1 MESIEHRVEHMA
13 DSRLNQFRWALG
25 LYGALSIAFGLV
37 ILIWPSI
44 SLLALTYLF
53 GAFAVANGLV
63 GLWAAFR
70 GAVRKERGWLV
81 VVSLLNLAIGIAVF
95 VWPDIS
101 ELALLYVI
109 GAYAIAFGIILMGGA
124 FWLPLRG
131 GDRVSFLLTG
141 VVSALFGIVMFAKP
155 GAGALVLLALIAA
168 FALVVG
174 VSELVLAIG
183 GKKMIDKRLQRLF
196 EPPQTQAS

>member
-13 DSRLNQFRWALG
+13 DSRLNQLRWALG

-63 GLWAAFR
+63 GMWAAFR
-70 GAVRKERGWLV
+70 GAVKNERGWLV
-81 VVSLLNLAIGIAVF
+81 VVSLLNLAVGIAVF

-109 GAYAIAFGIILMGGA
+109 GAYAIAFGIILMVGRSGSPSA
-124 FWLPLRG
+124 AE
-131 GDRVSFLLTG
+131 TG
-141 VVSALFGIVMFAKP
+141 PRSC
-155 GAGALVLLALIAA
+155 
-168 FALVVG
+168 
-174 VSELVLAIG
+174 
-183 GKKMIDKRLQRLF
+183 
-196 EPPQTQAS
+196 